1 MYQNQYTNLI
11 DIFANLEVDSLTAS
25 VYEFFLINP
34 ELTISNCA
42 KQLKLHR
49 HQVYSALEKLQAI
62 GMLKSQVKSIIVEPP
77 ETLIILLE
85 YKSIKLSSTAR
96 NLETLIPKLKGDMS
110 NRDNSFVK
118 TYFRKTQLLEV
129 VQNSI
134 ELMNKHE
141 TALIFGESEDF
152 YKLIEAQYLVKTIVQ
167 KRVKKQIK
175 AKILLVGPVKK
186 ETMKWLEFDEV
197 ELRESKILNEGSNL
211 VGAFWV
217 CGSKVIL
224 WNTEKSIA
232 ITIEDEFYS
241 RMFSSYFELVWKGN

>member
-1 MYQNQYTNLI
+1 
-11 DIFANLEVDSLTAS
+11 
-25 VYEFFLINP
+25 
-34 ELTISNCA
+34 LTISNCA

-49 HQVYSALEKLQAI
+49 HQVYSALDKLQAI
-62 GMLKSQVKSIIVEPP
+62 GMLKSQVKSVIVEPP
-77 ETLIILLE
+77 ETLKILLE
-85 YKSIKLSSTAR
+85 YKSIKLNSTAR
-96 NLETLIPKLKGDMS
+96 NLETLIPKLNGDMS

-134 ELMNKHE
+134 ELMNTHE

-152 YKLIEAQYLVKTIVQ
+152 YKLIEAQYLVKTIVH

-175 AKILLVGPVKK
+175 AKVLLVGPVKK

-211 VGAFWV
+211 VGDFWV

-241 RMFSSYFELVWKGN
+241 RMFSSYFELVWNGQG

>member
-11 DIFANLEVDSLTAS
+11 DIFADLDMDSLTAS

-49 HQVYSALEKLQAI
+49 HQVYAALKKLYEI
-62 GMLKSQVKSIIVEPP
+62 GMLKSQIKNIILEPP

-85 YKSIKLSSTAR
+85 YKSIKLNSSAR

-110 NRDNSFVK
+110 NRDGSFVK
-118 TYFRKTQLLEV
+118 TYYRKTQLLEV
-129 VQNSI
+129 VQNSMD
-134 ELMNKHE
+134 LMKKDE
-141 TALIFGESEDF
+141 IVLVFGESEDF
-152 YKLIEAQYLVKTIVQ
+152 YKLIEARYIVKTIVQ
-167 KRVKKQIK
+167 KRVKKQIR
-175 AKILLVGPVKK
+175 AKVLFVGDLAK
-186 ETMKWLEFDEV
+186 ENLKYLEQDQI
-197 ELRESKILNEGSNL
+197 ELRESKILKNSQEI

-217 CGSKVIL
+217 CGKKVIL

-241 RMFSSYFELVWKGN
+241 RMFSSYFELVWAAA

>member
-11 DIFANLEVDSLTAS
+11 DIFAELDVDSLTAS
-25 VYEFFLINP
+25 VYEFFLIHP

-42 KQLKLHR
+42 KELLLHR
-49 HQVYSALEKLQAI
+49 HQVYSALDKLQEI
-62 GMLKSQVKSIIVEPP
+62 GMLKSQTKSIIIEPP

-85 YKSIKLSSTAR
+85 YKSIKLNSTAR

-110 NRDNSFVK
+110 NRDGSFVK

-134 ELMNKHE
+134 NLMSKDE

-175 AKILLVGPVKK
+175 AKVLLVGPVKR
-186 ETMKWLEFDEV
+186 ETLKWLEFDEL
-197 ELRESKILNEGSNL
+197 ELRESKILN
-211 VGAFWV
+211 
-217 CGSKVIL
+217 
-224 WNTEKSIA
+224 
-232 ITIEDEFYS
+232 
-241 RMFSSYFELVWKGN
+241 